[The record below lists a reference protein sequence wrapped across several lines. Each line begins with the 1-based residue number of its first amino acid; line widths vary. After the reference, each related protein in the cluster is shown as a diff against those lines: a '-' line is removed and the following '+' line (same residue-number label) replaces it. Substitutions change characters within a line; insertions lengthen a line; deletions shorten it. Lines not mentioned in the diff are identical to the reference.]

1 MYRDCRFLSIT
12 LRQCVLSKFDICIV
26 KYKLALVVGIC
37 HPPPQELNH
46 VLLQLLLFNTSQKE
60 FRVES
65 RVHTSPLCSVTSI
78 WIAKYFHSL
87 VLWAQFLYFSIA
99 RKTLKS
105 VTVRWLFLW
114 LAKLHKNS
122 ISLLE
127 KIHAWLHPFHLHQ
140 NHLCTDFPLASLEQ
154 LFRAIW
160 NALCQAAVLILP
172 QRKLNL

>member
-12 LRQCVLSKFDICIV
+12 LRQCVLSKVWHLYCQV
-26 KYKLALVVGIC
+26 QAGTC

-46 VLLQLLLFNTSQKE
+46 VLLQLLLFNTSPKE
-60 FRVES
+60 SGVES
-65 RVHTSPLCSVTSI
+65 RVHTSPLCLSDKSSD
-78 WIAKYFHSL
+78 KYFHNPI
-87 VLWAQFLYFSIA
+87 LWAQFLYFSIA

-122 ISLLE
+122 RNLLE
-127 KIHAWLHPFHLHQ
+127 KIYAWLYTFHLHQ
-140 NHLCTDFPLASLEQ
+140 NHLCTDLPLASLEQ

-160 NALCQAAVLILP
+160 NAVSQAAVLILP

>member
-127 KIHAWLHPFHLHQ
+127 KNTCLIAHIPPSPKSFMYWPSPCLFGTTFQSHLK
-140 NHLCTDFPLASLEQ
+140 CSLPGCSPHFAPKET
-154 LFRAIW
+154 
-160 NALCQAAVLILP
+160 
-172 QRKLNL
+172 